1 MIQPLLQAEGAHGLG
16 GGVLYFGHPD
26 IDARVSDV
34 AYEPIA
40 ISFFFHSIL

>member
-1 MIQPLLQAEGAHGLG
+1 MGGG

-40 ISFFFHSIL
+40 ISFFFTPYSKLTT